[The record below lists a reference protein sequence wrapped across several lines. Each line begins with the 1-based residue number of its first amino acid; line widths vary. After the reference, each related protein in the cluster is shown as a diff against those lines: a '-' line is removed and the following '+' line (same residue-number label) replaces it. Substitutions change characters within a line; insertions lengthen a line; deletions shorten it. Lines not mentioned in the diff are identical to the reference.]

1 MDPSL
6 TKWVFSYDKV
16 RYLQLLT
23 SCCNPQVTKVTGSTD
38 AKLHSQKPRN
48 KVIATMW
55 TEIETIS
62 FTICLDLNLEIPQHS
77 MPKAT
82 MKKPAAMKRPAA
94 KQPTRPAA
102 KQPAAKG
109 PGAKTYNVEKWFCLQ
124 DLHISWWSK
133 LCNFKMMSFY
143 LCYMSFNFLIGEKI
157 EPCLWGRYGS
167 AE

>member
-1 MDPSL
+1 
-6 TKWVFSYDKV
+6 
-16 RYLQLLT
+16 
-23 SCCNPQVTKVTGSTD
+23 
-38 AKLHSQKPRN
+38 
-48 KVIATMW
+48 MW

-102 KQPAAKG
+102 KQPTRPAAKQPAAKG

-124 DLHISWWSK
+124 DLHIS
-133 LCNFKMMSFY
+133 
-143 LCYMSFNFLIGEKI
+143 
-157 EPCLWGRYGS
+157 
-167 AE
+167 